1 VVSRRGRSRERRGC
15 RRHGRVSSVSKGEK
29 VKSRENSP
37 FFSATDPADEADLE
51 MTLGS
56 YPAAFISDETLF
68 EATLEAELTLLLAC
82 ESALSSERERTELAD
97 EAELEARSV

>member
-1 VVSRRGRSRERRGC
+1 
-15 RRHGRVSSVSKGEK
+15 
-29 VKSRENSP
+29 
-37 FFSATDPADEADLE
+37 

-68 EATLEAELTLLLAC
+68 EATLDAELTLLLAC